1 MGIIM
6 FNGASSKDY
15 GIEVEHPPKYN
26 YPERDYTIV
35 HVPGRNGD
43 LVLDSESYQ
52 NVERVYELAI
62 GEYHGDFTVLA
73 NRLSTWLHSAR
84 TYARLEDSYEPEYY
98 RMALYQEGTS
108 IENFF
113 HQGGRV
119 EVTFNCKPQRFL
131 KEGEKAV
138 VTFKWPVGEEAAISA
153 AIKIRGEY
161 NLELKQE
168 NFEHWQNELL
178 AREDFHTQV
187 PPELVVLVRENM
199 LFPRYQAIFKR
210 HHAEM
215 RFGTSLLE
223 LAIDVGYLQAGQAQ
237 EDISELEIELIEG
250 QAEDL
255 THFCEKV
262 TAMFALQALQES
274 KFTRLLALEKRML
287 SR

>member
-1 MGIIM
+1 MMELEAKYAIPDQDSLTELLTSD
-6 FNGASSKDY
+6 FWQDY
-15 GIEVEHPPKYN
+15 
-26 YPERDYTIV
+26 
-35 HVPGRNGD
+35 
-43 LVLDSESYQ
+43 
-52 NVERVYELAI
+52 
-62 GEYHGDFTVLA
+62 
-73 NRLSTWLHSAR
+73 
-84 TYARLEDSYEPEYY
+84 RLEDLRCEEYKAIY
-98 RMALYQEGTS
+98 LDTTTAAVAELWSSVRL
-108 IENFF
+108 
-113 HQGGRV
+113 R
-119 EVTFNCKPQRFL
+119 
-131 KEGEKAV
+131 KEGENAV

-262 TAMFALQALQES
+262 TARFALQALQES

>member
-98 RMALYQEGTS
+98 RMALYKEGTS

-119 EVTFNCKPQRFL
+119 QVTFNCKPQRFL

-138 VTFKWPVGEEAAISA
+138 SITKGDIWVNPTNQVAKPL
-153 AIKIRGEY
+153 IKITGSNGTFTIGDRTVTLNAINEY
-161 NLELKQE
+161 I
-168 NFEHWQNELL
+168 
-178 AREDFHTQV
+178 
-187 PPELVVLVRENM
+187 M
-199 LFPRYQAIFKR
+199 L
-210 HHAEM
+210 
-215 RFGTSLLE
+215 
-223 LAIDVGYLQAGQAQ
+223 D
-237 EDISELEIELIEG
+237 SELEHAYKG
-250 QAEDL
+250 L
-255 THFCEKV
+255 TNCNANISALYFPV
-262 TAMFALQALQES
+262 LNTGANTITWTGNITAVEIIPRWWTL
-274 KFTRLLALEKRML
+274 
-287 SR
+287 